1 MQRTATRFTITLSM
15 IKTLR
20 LRLALAPGSRRRSC
34 LVRSMVRSMKT
45 LVVVLVLFAQSA
57 FALIGE
63 SEKQIEARYGRP
75 KKVGPWGRGGQD
87 RVISYAAHGFA
98 IDVGFVAGISR
109 AEAFYLLDKSPIT
122 EDAVKRVLAIS
133 ANKGQTWESVPP
145 APNGPPT
152 WHRSDGKVMAISTGQ
167 FVNVNGITVVKPE

>member
-1 MQRTATRFTITLSM
+1 MNEAPNQAMQRTATRFTITLSM

-45 LVVVLVLFAQSA
+45 LVVLVLFAQSA

-122 EDAVKRVLAIS
+122 EDAVKR
-133 ANKGQTWESVPP
+133 
-145 APNGPPT
+145 
-152 WHRSDGKVMAISTGQ
+152 
-167 FVNVNGITVVKPE
+167 